1 MHNMPKLNVLIK
13 KGLFLVVCIVILS
26 SCSQKETSKT
36 LTISVAASL
45 KESMLEIEK
54 LYQEVNPMVQLN
66 FNFGGSGALAQQIRQ
81 GAPVDVF
88 FSAAKEPFEALEKE
102 QRIGESS
109 DLLGNELVLIM
120 HNDTEKSI
128 DDFKQLSSNLL
139 DTLALG
145 TVETVPAGQ
154 YAKELLEHLNI
165 WDELENR
172 VVYAKDVRE
181 VLAYVET
188 GNADAGVVYQTD
200 AMSSGK
206 VRVMATADASLHT
219 PIVYTVGTIA
229 NTKLVEEADQFFRF
243 LQTDE
248 AKQVFIKHGFTVQ

>member
-54 LYQEVNPMVQLN
+54 LYQKVNPTVKLN

-102 QRIGESS
+102 QHIAESS

-120 HNDTEKSI
+120 HKDTEKSI
-128 DDFKQLSSNLL
+128 DNFRQLSPDLI
-139 DTLALG
+139 DRLALG

-154 YAKELLEHLNI
+154 YAKELLESLNL
-165 WDELENR
+165 WESLQEQ
-172 VVYAKDVRE
+172 VVFAKDVRE

-200 AMSSGK
+200 AISSK
-206 VRVMATADASLHT
+206 QVKIIAKAEAALHT
-219 PIVYTVGTIA
+219 PIVYTVGTLS
-229 NTKLVEEADQFFRF
+229 NTKMVEEADEFFRF